1 MNNITKQANTEK
13 KSPTKMP
20 PEKAVAKKSSVTN
33 SRKAAANSASP
44 SLDSNRPSST
54 YMVNAEERQRMI
66 AFAAYIR
73 AEQRGFMGGDPVADW
88 LAAETEIDSMLSQ
101 SSH

>member
-1 MNNITKQANTEK
+1 MNNITKQTEK
-13 KSPTKMP
+13 KAPAKMP
-20 PEKAVAKKSSVTN
+20 PEKAVKKTTVAS
-33 SRKAAANSASP
+33 SRKVAANSSSP
-44 SLDSNRPSST
+44 AADPNRPSST

>member
-1 MNNITKQANTEK
+1 MNNITKQTNTEK
-13 KSPTKMP
+13 KAPAKMP
-20 PEKAVAKKSSVTN
+20 PEKTAAKKSTVAN
-33 SRKAAANSASP
+33 SRKAAANSSSP
-44 SLDSNRPSST
+44 SPDSNRPSST